1 MDVAVKVN
9 EDEKFAALVAAH
21 LADSLKPVI
30 QSMVNRA
37 VEEAM
42 PGHGLTQGEL
52 SKQLRLSVGTDA
64 FDRVAYD
71 VGMPRYKAGSDGSK
85 QGNKQSDRWYS
96 KAVDKFMETYT
107 EV

>member
-9 EDEKFAALVAAH
+9 EDEKFAAMVAAH

-30 QSMVNRA
+30 QDMVNKA
-37 VEEAM
+37 VEDAM
-42 PGHGLTQGEL
+42 PGRGLTQREL
-52 SKQLRLSVGTDA
+52 SRQLHLAVGTEA
-64 FDRVAYD
+64 FDRIAYG
-71 VGMPRYKAGSDGSK
+71 VGMPRYRTGTK
-85 QGNKQSDRWYS
+85 DRWYS